1 MNLYFNLIINERTD
15 PHIQHLYPILVILFR
30 RMMMIIII
38 MVIVAVVEVAM
49 MKIVVVEERKDA
61 PNDQHITIQNIIMNH

>member
-15 PHIQHLYPILVILFR
+15 PHIQHLHPILVILFR
-30 RMMMIIII
+30 RMMMMIII

-49 MKIVVVEERKDA
+49 MEIAVVEERKDV
-61 PNDQHITIQNIIMNH
+61 PNDQHITIRNITMNH